1 MMNKK
6 EIFKKVGGIIT
17 ELNEQYEY
25 LSQSPENLNE
35 LELELFSANANFL
48 SDHIAILVKL
58 NENSKQATQDNLKTG
73 SEPEGAVNKLVV
85 PVSEKNPSKL
95 KEEEVNIPNWK
106 FELEKDSDEVVDSD
120 EKGSDKLFNLPLT
133 EEEVKVIEQQTRL
146 KSEPE
151 EERISKSEDQQSQ
164 PPVLNEPIVKEV
176 VILER
181 TVALPVEKTVGNQG
195 IDNPHLTINDL
206 LSRQYSQGTVASQFN
221 QLQTKNLKSMISLND
236 KLLFVRDLFK
246 GYSLAYS
253 EAIELL
259 NRFDRIEA
267 AENFLNQ
274 NYAVK
279 NNWADKQAV
288 ADKFYEVLGRRFS
301 I

>member
-25 LSQSPENLNE
+25 LSQNPDNLNE
-35 LELELFSANANFL
+35 LELELFVANANFL

-58 NENSKQATQDNLKTG
+58 NENSKKVVQDNSKTDIIPTETINQ
-73 SEPEGAVNKLVV
+73 SVV
-85 PVSEKNPSKL
+85 PDGDQAPAVGK
-95 KEEEVNIPNWK
+95 EEVNIPNWK
-106 FELEKDSDEVVDSD
+106 FELEKNSDETFDSE
-120 EKGSDKLFNLPLT
+120 EKGTDKLFDRPLT
-133 EEEVKVIEQQTRL
+133 EEELEVMNQKTRL

-151 EERISKSEDQQSQ
+151 EEPVSQSKHLQTQALVPDE
-164 PPVLNEPIVKEV
+164 PVVKEV
-176 VILER
+176 IISER
-181 TVALPVEKTVGNQG
+181 TVALPVEKEAGISG
-195 IDNPHLTINDL
+195 IDNPQPTLNDL
-206 LSRQYSQGTVASQFN
+206 LSAQSLQNTVASQFS
-221 QLQTKNLKSMISLND
+221 QRQTKDLKSMISLND
-236 KLLFVRDLFK
+236 KLLFIRDLFN

-267 AENFLNQ
+267 AENFLKQ

-279 NNWADKQAV
+279 NNWTDKQAV
-288 ADKFYEVLGRRFS
+288 ADKLYEVLNRRFS
-301 I
+301 K